1 MLRNGPGMFKIGD
14 TEYKHWFD
22 GLAYIQRYH
31 FADGKMY
38 YSARFLESEQYKE
51 SMKAQRIIYTAFGT
65 RSFPDP
71 CKKLYGR
78 YVNICDLL
86 KITLHTYTAHCHS
99 DTDGNIWNIG
109 SQFGP
114 TSNYIFAKT
123 VNPLHIKGSSNS
135 HSMEGTELLGMIPAT
150 DPLSPSYYHSF
161 AVTEDFFVLFET
173 PERIDV
179 CKLVGRDTSKMSLNE
194 CMFWDENAGVDVI
207 IFDRITRKKVDRKVT
222 SDAFFTFHHAN
233 AYQKDGYLIIDY
245 CKIISPGNFDDLLL
259 EHMRDGTFRTRN
271 PNLAPYLHRMIV
283 PMQINEN
290 SKPGDDL
297 LTCCSFA
304 NGSFEFPRYCYDLNM
319 KDYRY
324 VYGACILDSK
334 LFKNGVV
341 KADLRTGTS
350 KVWLKDAEDQLCAE
364 PILVNRPGYA
374 KEDEGVLI
382 VPVITTR
389 DNDHPYVVILDA
401 ETMEEQA
408 RFTIPQSRIP
418 FGFHAHYTPS
428 KDCR

>member
-71 CKKLYGR
+71 CKKLYGSLSTSFSLNESR
-78 YVNICDLL
+78 DNCNVAFTTVGDGVYALTETKNLVRIDIDSLDYEEKVNICDLL

-245 CKIISPGNFDDLLL
+245 CKIINPGNFDDLLL

-304 NGSFEFPRYCYDLNM
+304 NGCKAILKEDGSIHCTDTRMCDISFEFPRYCYDLNM

-334 LFKNGVV
+334 LFKNG
-341 KADLRTGTS
+341 
-350 KVWLKDAEDQLCAE
+350 
-364 PILVNRPGYA
+364 
-374 KEDEGVLI
+374 
-382 VPVITTR
+382 
-389 DNDHPYVVILDA
+389 
-401 ETMEEQA
+401 MA
-408 RFTIPQSRIP
+408 RLQWTCNIP
-418 FGFHAHYTPS
+418 FTGFVLLPLS
-428 KDCR
+428 